1 MKQRTRALAGKVS
14 DDSPIPATNEIVAFL
29 HCRQCLLEMPDGYS
43 PQTWSQLE
51 IGWTRLGI
59 QVWCRRHESN
69 ILHMDFEGHK
79 HPARTSGTGATVR
92 TAQ

>member
-1 MKQRTRALAGKVS
+1 MATPARPLAVLAAALLTLASCTVGP
-14 DDSPIPATNEIVAFL
+14 DYERPA
-29 HCRQCLLEMPDGYS
+29 LEMPEGYS

-59 QVWCRRHESN
+59 QVWCRRHELN

-92 TAQ
+92 TADAQE